1 MTNKYLELQKH
12 RPKVSELSALAA
24 KGDPK
29 LTSEMITELRAKK
42 NQMFNQMDAGEK
54 EKDTQRKSIND
65 LIDKHNSLE
74 GKVMKHVEQQSTDQE
89 DQFNKKLRER
99 KDRSISRSL
108 NKSSDDP
115 RGSKTNTDE
124 NLDGK
129 PGKSF
134 KLYQSN
140 LKFGGGDPPKSRPSG
155 NPFKDDA

>member
-12 RPKVSELSALAA
+12 RPKVSELAALAA

-29 LTSEMITELRAKK
+29 LTPDMISELRAKK
-42 NQMFNQMDAGEK
+42 NQMFNQMETGEK

-74 GKVMKHVEQQSTDQE
+74 GKVMKHVEKQTTDQE
-89 DQFNKKLRER
+89 DQFNRKLRER

-108 NKSSDDP
+108 NKSTDDP
-115 RGSKTNTDE
+115 RGSKTATED

-129 PGKSF
+129 PGKPF

-140 LKFGGGDPPKSRPSG
+140 LKFGGGEPPKGKPSG
-155 NPFKDDA
+155 NPFKE